1 MSNNQEHLDNLSE
14 IRSLMERS
22 SSFIS
27 LSGLAGVSAG
37 VIGVITSAMMY
48 LKFSS
53 FMEYSR
59 GSYISSEKRGELIV
73 YGIMISVV
81 ALIITFALVIF
92 FTARKAKKNN
102 LAVWDSSA
110 KRLLVNLF
118 IPLIAGGIFCLILV
132 YHKFDW
138 LVLPSMLIFYGL
150 ALINASKYT
159 LTEIRWLGVIQIT
172 IGLLAAFFIGHSIIF
187 WGIGFGVMNIVY
199 GLVMYFR
206 HER

>member
-1 MSNNQEHLDNLSE
+1 MSSNQEHLDNLSE

-37 VIGVITSAMMY
+37 AVGIITSAMMY
-48 LKFSS
+48 MKFSS

-59 GSYISSEKRGELIV
+59 GSYITSEKRAELIV
-73 YGIMISVV
+73 YGITLSVI
-81 ALIITFALVIF
+81 ALIITFGLVIF

-102 LAVWDSSA
+102 LAVWDNSA

-118 IPLIAGGIFCLILV
+118 VPLIAGGIFCLILV

-159 LTEIRWLGVIQIT
+159 LGEIRTLGIIEICV
-172 IGLLAAFFIGHSIIF
+172 GLFATFFIGHSIIF
-187 WGIGFGVMNIVY
+187 WGLGFGVMNIVY
-199 GLVMYFR
+199 GLTMYFR
-206 HER
+206 YER